1 MKNKKAFTLAELLVC
16 LFIAAVIGLAIT
28 KIMTNVQIQAAK
40 ARCKAKL
47 RQSMKLASMY
57 LQRDIASSRVIYDKE
72 KKQYKMTL
80 ELGDAS
86 STPISKVEAPKLKE
100 GSDPSQE
107 EEISYF
113 DDVDNDD
120 NNPEKA
126 LYEEVSYTIANGVLT
141 RTAQGGKTHKITD
154 NIVSIGQ
161 TEGGGNGKV
170 ELSYSGKLELTIKL
184 KGKVEGTNEELEL
197 EEPLVISVRQLQN
210 KINMSAE
217 NPNDNHWKQRIGK
230 NDY

>member
-1 MKNKKAFTLAELLVC
+1 MKNKKAFTLAELLIGV
-16 LFIAAVIGLAIT
+16 FIAALLGLAIT
-28 KIMTNVQIQAAK
+28 KLMTNVQTQAAK

-47 RQSMKLASMY
+47 RQSLKLASMY
-57 LQRDIASSRVIYDKE
+57 LQRDIASSRVIYDKD

-100 GSDPSQE
+100 GNDTSE
-107 EEISYF
+107 EEAISYF
-113 DDVDNDD
+113 DEVDSDEK
-120 NNPEKA
+120 NPEKA

-141 RTAQGGKTHKITD
+141 RTAKGGKTHKIAD
-154 NIVSIGQ
+154 NIESIGQ
-161 TEGGGNGKV
+161 TEGADGKV
-170 ELSYSGKLELTIKL
+170 DLSYSGKLGLTIKL

-210 KINMSAE
+210 KINMANQE
-217 NPNDNHWKQRIGK
+217 IKDNHWKQRIGK
-230 NDY
+230 DDY